1 MGTSL
6 TSFGFLMLIPNFL
19 RKFVPRQGVSSVL
32 AKSVITVASGVF
44 VASALVACGGSDSSV
59 AVASLVGTLDASF
72 AKASDGTPDGML
84 SLSLG
89 AGNDTTAATALQA
102 DGKLLVVGTSTS
114 TISGT
119 TSKNIVVERF
129 NTDGTLDTT
138 FGADNN
144 SDGSPNGAVSIS
156 LGDGNDEGV
165 GIVVQTDGKIV
176 VVGTSTSVSG
186 DGSSNIALAR
196 LTTAGAL
203 DSTFGTANDGSPD
216 GIVNLSLGI
225 GNDVA
230 NAVTLQADGKIVVV
244 GTNTDSGSSN
254 VAVARFNTD
263 GSLDTSFGAGNGDG
277 TPDGVFSVSLGAGND
292 VGSAVAMQADGKIVV
307 AGNSTSVGGNSSNI
321 VLLRLSA
328 NGTLDSTFGTA
339 NDGTIDGVVNLSLGD
354 GNDVANALKI
364 QADGKMVVVGTTVN
378 AGSSN
383 IAVARFNTDG
393 SLDTSFGAGNG
404 DGTPDGVVSLSLG
417 SGDDVALALVIQADG
432 KMVIAGTTSS
442 TGSTSNAVVVRLK
455 ADGSLDSSFGQSNDG
470 TPDGVVNLSVGDGN
484 DFGKAVI
491 LQADGK
497 ILVAGDR
504 INGTSSDI
512 WVARLIAK

>member
-1 MGTSL
+1 MLVSD
-6 TSFGFLMLIPNFL
+6 FLC
-19 RKFVPRQGVSSVL
+19 KFVPRQGVSSVL
-32 AKSVITVASGVF
+32 ARSVIAVASGVF
-44 VASALVACGGSDSSV
+44 VASALAAGGGSVSSV
-59 AVASLVGTLDASF
+59 AVASLAGTLDASY
-72 AKASDGTPDGML
+72 AKASDGTPDGIV

-89 AGNDTTAATALQA
+89 AGDDTTAATARQA
-102 DGKLLVVGTSTS
+102 NGKLLVVGTSTS

-129 NTDGTLDTT
+129 NTNGTLDTT
-138 FGADNN
+138 FGAGN
-144 SDGSPNGAVSIS
+144 SDGSPDGVVSIS
-156 LGDGNDEGV
+156 LGDGNDEGA
-165 GIVVQTDGKIV
+165 GIVVQRDGKIV

-203 DSTFGTANDGSPD
+203 DRTFGTANDGSPD
-216 GIVNLSLGI
+216 GVVNLSLGN

-230 NAVTLQADGKIVVV
+230 NAVTLQANGKIVVV

-277 TPDGVFSVSLGAGND
+277 TPDGVVSVSLGAGND
-292 VGSAVAMQADGKIVV
+292 VGSAAAMQADGKIVV
-307 AGNSTSVGGNSSNI
+307 AGTSTSVGGSSSNI

-339 NDGTIDGVVNLSLGD
+339 NDGTPDGVVNLSLGD
-354 GNDVANALKI
+354 GNDVVNALKI
-364 QADGKMVVVGTTVN
+364 QADGKMVVVGSTVN

-383 IAVARFNTDG
+383 IAVARFNTNG
-393 SLDTSFGAGNG
+393 SLDTTFGQAN

-417 SGDDVALALVIQADG
+417 SGDDVARALAIQADG

-455 ADGSLDSSFGQSNDG
+455 VDGSLDSSFGQSNDG

>member
-1 MGTSL
+1 
-6 TSFGFLMLIPNFL
+6 
-19 RKFVPRQGVSSVL
+19 VSV
-32 AKSVITVASGVF
+32 
-44 VASALVACGGSDSSV
+44 
-59 AVASLVGTLDASF
+59 
-72 AKASDGTPDGML
+72 
-84 SLSLG
+84 SLG
-89 AGNDTTAATALQA
+89 AGDDTTAATALQA

-129 NTDGTLDTT
+129 NRDGTLDTT
-138 FGADNN
+138 FGAGS
-144 SDGSPNGAVSIS
+144 SDGSPDGVVSIS
-156 LGDGNDEGV
+156 LGDGNDEGF
-165 GIVVQTDGKIV
+165 GIVVQSDGKIV

-186 DGSSNIALAR
+186 DGSSNIVVAR

-203 DSTFGTANDGSPD
+203 DRTFGTANDGSPD
-216 GIVNLSLGI
+216 GLVNLSLGK

-230 NAVTLQADGKIVVV
+230 NAVTLQANGKIVVV
-244 GTNTDSGSSN
+244 GSNTDSGSSN
-254 VAVARFNTD
+254 VAVARLNTD

-277 TPDGVFSVSLGAGND
+277 TPDGVVSVSLGAGND

-307 AGNSTSVGGNSSNI
+307 AGTSTSVGVSSSNI
-321 VLLRLSA
+321 VLLRLTSI
-328 NGTLDSTFGTA
+328 GTLDSTFGKA

-364 QADGKMVVVGTTVN
+364 QADGKIVVVGSTVN

-383 IAVARFNTDG
+383 IAVARFKTDG
-393 SLDTSFGAGNG
+393 SLDTTFGQAN

-417 SGDDVALALVIQADG
+417 NGDDVARALVIQAGG

-455 ADGSLDSSFGQSNDG
+455 ADGSLDSTFGQSNDG

-484 DFGKAVI
+484 DFGKALT